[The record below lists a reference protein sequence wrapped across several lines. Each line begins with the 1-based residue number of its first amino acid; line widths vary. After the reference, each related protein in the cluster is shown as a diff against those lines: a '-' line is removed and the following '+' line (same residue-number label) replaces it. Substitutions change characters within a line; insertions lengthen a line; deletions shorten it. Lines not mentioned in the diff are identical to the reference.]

1 MGHKRPCVLLF
12 VFMCL
17 SAEGRQTRSRNRIV
31 GGEVVLPNS
40 LPYQVSLQVRGR
52 GGVTLAMEGA
62 CEISNFI
69 TLQLSDWDNWPYCGG
84 ALLTD
89 SLVVTSAH
97 CCDHINV
104 ETVLAV
110 AGEHDLYA
118 DEGPEQERRVA
129 SAVMHPDYDW
139 YTFENDICLLRMDS
153 PFVLNQEVAVI
164 RSAATGQE
172 FSGKGRVSGWGMMA
186 ENDLFPDLLMAA
198 EVTLRTDT
206 ECREAYGEEAVKDS
220 MLCAG
225 DEGVDACEG
234 DSGGPLVCDL
244 EETGAQPPT
253 LCGLVSW
260 GLGCGRP
267 GYPGVYTEM
276 AAFRTWIDETKMIL

>member
-1 MGHKRPCVLLF
+1 MRVKLVLNMVIIFKRFVLH
-12 VFMCL
+12 
-17 SAEGRQTRSRNRIV
+17 
-31 GGEVVLPNS
+31 
-40 LPYQVSLQVRGR
+40 
-52 GGVTLAMEGA
+52 
-62 CEISNFI
+62 
-69 TLQLSDWDNWPYCGG
+69 QLSDWDNWPYCGG

-97 CCDHINV
+97 CCDHINT
-104 ETVLAV
+104 ETMLAV

-153 PFVLNQEVAVI
+153 PFVLNTKVDI
-164 RSAATGQE
+164 IPSASQGQIFTGRGQ
-172 FSGKGRVSGWGMMA
+172 VSGWGMMA
-186 ENDLFPDLLMAA
+186 EDGLFPDLLMAA
-198 EVTLRTDT
+198 NVTLRTDV
-206 ECREAYGEEAVKDS
+206 ECREAYGEEAVMDS

-234 DSGGPLVCDL
+234 DSGGPLACDL
-244 EETGAQPPT
+244 DLTRT

-276 AAFRTWIDETKMIL
+276 AAFRTWIDETRMLL